1 MLSPLT
7 LLALTRHTCVLCEQP
22 LLNAHTYPLIEPGQ
36 LLSQTTDTGPHHPKC
51 AQQRLEDIL
60 RKDPNT
66 QTNFRYIAALWT
78 VQTSPTSPSGRIIR
92 LHEEDPDST
101 VIHLF
106 IPLTVNLICTVAH
119 PARPMTAR
127 LGGPT
132 PSQQRR
138 RFHLVTRPAD
148 YDEIQTWMLPAVQ
161 DATLGA
167 TPEEVAELTQQI
179 ARLHKHFP
187 RRQATQNAPTTD
199 HTTNTDQTSQP
210 PDSHP

>member
-7 LLALTRHTCVLCEQP
+7 ILALQRFTCVLCEQP
-22 LLNAHTYPLIEPGQ
+22 LQNAHTYPLIEPGQ
-36 LLSQTTDTGPHHPKC
+36 LLSQTTEIGPHHPNC
-51 AQQRLEDIL
+51 AQKRLEDIL
-60 RKDPNT
+60 RKDPGT

-106 IPLTVNLICTVAH
+106 SPLTVNLICTVAH
-119 PARPMTAR
+119 PARPMPAR

-138 RFHLVTRPAD
+138 RYHLVTRAAD
-148 YDEIQTWMLPAVQ
+148 YEEIEEWMRPGLQEA
-161 DATLGA
+161 ANNSKT
-167 TPEEVAELTQQI
+167 EAELSDLRQQI

-187 RRQATQNAPTTD
+187 KRKA
-199 HTTNTDQTSQP
+199 
-210 PDSHP
+210 

>member
-7 LLALTRHTCVLCEQP
+7 ILALQRFTCVLCEQP

-36 LLSQTTDTGPHHPKC
+36 LLSQTTDIGPHHPSC
-51 AQQRLEDIL
+51 AQKRLEDIL
-60 RKDPNT
+60 RKDPGT
-66 QTNFRYIAALWT
+66 QTNFRYIAGLWT
-78 VQTSPTSPSGRIIR
+78 VQTSPTSASGRIIR

-106 IPLTVNLICTVAH
+106 SPLKLDLICTVAH
-119 PARPMTAR
+119 LARPMPAR

-138 RFHLVTRPAD
+138 RYNLVTRAAD
-148 YDEIQTWMLPAVQ
+148 YEEIQTWMFPAVHEAQ
-161 DATLGA
+161 TGA
-167 TPEEVAELTQQI
+167 TEDEQREIAQQI

-187 RRQATQNAPTTD
+187 KRPSDAVTSAGTLGEPTSPTNPATPAP
-199 HTTNTDQTSQP
+199 
-210 PDSHP
+210 

>member
-22 LLNAHTYPLIEPGQ
+22 LINAHTYPLIEPGQ
-36 LLSQTTDTGPHHPKC
+36 LLSQTTDTGPHHPRC

-60 RKDPNT
+60 RKDPGT

-78 VQTSPTSPSGRIIR
+78 VQTSATSPSGRIIR

-101 VIHLF
+101 LIHLF
-106 IPLTVNLICTVAH
+106 SPLKIDLICTIAH
-119 PARPMTAR
+119 PARPMPAR

-138 RFHLVTRPAD
+138 RYNLVTRPAD
-148 YDEIQTWMLPAVQ
+148 YAEIEEWMRPALQ
-161 DATLGA
+161 DADSLSKT
-167 TPEEVAELTQQI
+167 ESEQSELVQQI
-179 ARLHKHFP
+179 ARLHKFFP
-187 RRQATQNAPTTD
+187 KRPPEGENPSLPS
-199 HTTNTDQTSQP
+199 NTP
-210 PDSHP
+210 